1 MQWSC
6 GGGGKMFL
14 MFALALLALAVPQEP
29 AVPSVSPEVL
39 AELKGL
45 GVALHLEERR
55 IEFLAKVCQ
64 DRDPL
69 EFLIVNEHGKKHEA
83 LFRTENVS
91 AQALNT
97 AMLLCGA
104 QQGEN
109 VSYIP
114 VEPPPTKEEY
124 EAGAP
129 LSVMVPASGDGFYIY
144 ATWETLREDGDK
156 ETFLYR
162 AEDLVVNVDRDRPYH
177 RGQFIY
183 LGSRFIKPHKDAA
196 EMFAAD
202 AIGNYVALIYR
213 KPANHLLGGNDLDAT
228 NQYAW
233 YPNMFLLPEIGA
245 TVKIILSRKKLVNVY
260 NQYQF

>member
-1 MQWSC
+1 MLS
-6 GGGGKMFL
+6 
-14 MFALALLALAVPQEP
+14 MFALILLAWAVPQEP
-29 AVPSVSPEVL
+29 AAPSVPPGVF
-39 AELKGL
+39 AELRGL
-45 GVALHLEERR
+45 GVELHLKEQR
-55 IEFLAKVCQ
+55 IEFLATVCQ

-97 AMLLCGA
+97 AMLLCGV

-109 VSYIP
+109 VNYVP
-114 VEPPPTKEEY
+114 VEPPPTKEEL

-129 LSVMVPASGDGFYIY
+129 ISVMVPASGDGFYIY
-144 ATWETLREDGDK
+144 ATWEALREDGKK

-162 AEDLVVNVDRDRPYH
+162 AEDLVVNVDQDRPYH
-177 RGQFIY
+177 RSQFVY
-183 LGSRFIKPHKDAA
+183 LGSRFIKPHSDAE

-213 KPANHLLGGNDLDAT
+213 KPANHLLGGNDPEAE

-233 YPNMFLLPEIGA
+233 YPNMFLLPEMGA
-245 TVKIILSRKKLVNVY
+245 TVKIILSRKRLVNIQ